1 MPGKLP
7 RMRLAAWAHAVE
19 HRLLTDVERAGA
31 IVGAEAKAAFAFA
44 IGDDLAI
51 VLDKRLPLA
60 ERAIAAAAIAS
71 NFVGPGGS
79 LTERGAMKLAK
90 VVAEHALEH
99 VAANTLQQLRADMD
113 GPIRTNS
120 ERGRALADRLERRI
134 DQAEALLG
142 DLHLRKSVEAKI
154 ERRLEEARKTIE
166 DTVTAIDAAPGNR
179 ARAWGH
185 VAVDVGEAATHGKP
199 HAAAA
204 AWNGSAQ
211 WEGRVTAVS
220 ANGGFEIATGRESYV
235 AFDASQAKALGVD
248 RQALEVGAYVGIR
261 REPGD
266 AGQSLRADVAP
277 DAKSLPQRAE
287 QRAVGIGE

>member
-1 MPGKLP
+1 
-7 RMRLAAWAHAVE
+7 
-19 HRLLTDVERAGA
+19 
-31 IVGAEAKAAFAFA
+31 VGAEAKTAFAFA

-60 ERAIAAAAIAS
+60 ERAIAAAALAS

-79 LTERGAMKLAK
+79 LTERGAMKLAR

-99 VAANTLQQLRADMD
+99 VAANALQELRADLD

-120 ERGRALADRLERRI
+120 DRGRALADRLEHRI
-134 DQAEALLG
+134 DRAEALLG
-142 DLHLRKSVEAKI
+142 DLHLRPSVEAKI

-166 DTVTAIDAAPGNR
+166 DTVTAIDAAPGDR
-179 ARAWGH
+179 GRAWGH
-185 VAVDVGEAATHGKP
+185 VAIDVAAAAARGKAHDVADVATRGQA

-204 AWNGSAQ
+204 AWNGTAQ

-248 RQALEVGAYVGIR
+248 PRGLEVGAYIGIT
-261 REPGD
+261 RELGD
-266 AGQSLRADVAP
+266 ARQPLRADVAS
-277 DAKSLPQRAE
+277 DAKSLPSRAE
-287 QRAVGIGE
+287 QRSAGIGE